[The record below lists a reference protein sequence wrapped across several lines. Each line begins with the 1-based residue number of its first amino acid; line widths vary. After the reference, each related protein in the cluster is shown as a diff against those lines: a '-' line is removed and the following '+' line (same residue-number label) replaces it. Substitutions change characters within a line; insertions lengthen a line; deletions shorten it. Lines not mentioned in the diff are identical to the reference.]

1 MLFMANGPGKR
12 RGRGFLRRAAAAT
25 RSGLRRYPKHIA
37 RSIRRKEHR
46 HEDHAAGKA
55 AGDGASA
62 DGGVGGGAEG
72 TAPSAGSRS
81 AHSSARFVWPRL
93 PQEPLAASWLGHATA
108 LLRVGDL
115 TVLTDPVLSGRIGP
129 RVAGRT
135 VGVHRL
141 MRAPFGVP
149 PPIDV
154 ILISHAH
161 FDHLDR
167 PTLRRL
173 LSPRTTVITAR
184 HTGRLIPGGFGDVI
198 EIDWGQE
205 LTHRGVTF
213 AALRPEHWGARA
225 AWDRHR
231 GYNAYLVKTSRQS
244 ALFAGDTAITDAFK
258 GLKPDLAVFGIGAY
272 SPWRHMHATPEEVWD
287 MFLAS
292 QARWLMP
299 IHHSTFELSDE
310 HMDEPMQRLLAA
322 AGEQETRVVA
332 RMPGEV
338 WVAKG

>member
-1 MLFMANGPGKR
+1 MGSGPDKR
-12 RGRGFLRRAAAAT
+12 RRTRGFLRRAAAAT

-46 HEDHAAGKA
+46 HEDRAG
-55 AGDGASA
+55 AGTDGSS
-62 DGGVGGGAEG
+62 GSSGAPP
-72 TAPSAGSRS
+72 AQSV
-81 AHSSARFVWPRL
+81 ARFAWPRL

-115 TVLTDPVLSGRIGP
+115 TVLTDPVLAGRIGP

-135 VGVHRL
+135 VGVSRL
-141 MRAPFGVP
+141 MRPPFGVP

-173 LSPRTTVITAR
+173 ISPRTTVITAR
-184 HTGRLIPGGFGDVI
+184 HTGRLIPAGFGDVI
-198 EIDWGQE
+198 EMDWEQE

-213 AALRPEHWGARA
+213 GALRPEHWGARA

-231 GYNAYLVKTSRQS
+231 GYNAYLIRTSRQS
-244 ALFAGDTAITDAFK
+244 ALFAGDTAVTEAFR
-258 GLKPDLAVFGIGAY
+258 GLRPDLAVFGIGAY

-287 MFLAS
+287 MFVAS

-310 HMDEPMQRLLAA
+310 HVDEPMVRLLAA

-338 WVAKG
+338 WVARA